1 MNKNSK
7 KVLYVVIFLLILSL
21 ISTIAGSKDKLNV
34 SKSLN
39 ILSSYDN
46 ADLEDNIKNY
56 SKKNNIKVKFTY
68 MGDLD
73 IVDEINNNSSNYD
86 CVWIANSMW
95 LYMLDNPYL
104 VNESKSISISPV
116 VFGVKKSK
124 ASELNLTNGNIK
136 NSTILNLIKENK
148 LKYVMPS
155 VTKTNTGATA
165 YMGFLNAI
173 AGNPEVLTEK
183 HLENTNLIKD
193 LTDLFKGVERVSGD
207 ETFLK
212 EMFLNNDEYE
222 AVIAD
227 EASLININT
236 MLKNK
241 KKEELYLIYPIDGV
255 AINDSAF
262 GFIDNKSN
270 KKETFLKL
278 QTYLL
283 SDKFQGTLKEKGRRT
298 WYGGTNDKVNEK
310 VFNPDW
316 GIDTKKYLNVT
327 KFPSKKVM
335 TEAIN
340 LYIES
345 LRKPTHTVFCLD
357 YSGSMNGTGIKE
369 LTSAMK
375 YILDYNEASIDKL
388 QFSKNDK
395 ITIILFSSKINGIYN
410 TTSGYETSNLI
421 KEIENG
427 NVGGGTALYKAI
439 IEGLNI
445 LNQESDNYTKT
456 IIAMTDGIINIGN
469 YNELSSYYKKLNK
482 EIPVYSI
489 TFGSAS
495 ETELKK
501 IAKLTNA
508 KVFDG
513 KTSLLNAFKEVRGYN

>member
-7 KVLYVVIFLLILSL
+7 KVLYVVIFLLVLSL

-56 SKKNNIKVKFTY
+56 AKKNNIKVKFTY

-136 NSTILNLIKENK
+136 NSTILNLIKDNK

-278 QTYLL
+278 QNYLL
-283 SDKFQGTLKEKGRRT
+283 SDKFQKILNDKGRRT
-298 WYGGTNDKVNEK
+298 WYGGTNNNADKK
-310 VFNPDW
+310 IFNPEW

-327 KFPSKKVM
+327 RFPSKNII

-340 LYIES
+340 LYIEA

-357 YSGSMNGTGIKE
+357 YSGSMRGKGITE
-369 LTSAMK
+369 LKNAMT
-375 YILDYNEASIDKL
+375 YILDYNKSNIDKL
-388 QFSKNDK
+388 QFSKNDR
-395 ITIILFSSKINGIYN
+395 ITIIRFSNEVDGVYSTLNGHETDKLLYSINYSP
-410 TTSGYETSNLI
+410 SGA
-421 KEIENG
+421 
-427 NVGGGTALYKAI
+427 TALYDAI
-439 IEGLNI
+439 IEGLKI
-445 LNQESDNYTKT
+445 LNEESDDYTKT
-456 IIAMTDGIINIGN
+456 IIAMTDGVINIGS
-469 YNELSSYYKKLNK
+469 YDELSTYYKKLNK

-489 TFGSAS
+489 TFGNAS
-495 ETELKK
+495 EAQLTK

-508 KVFDG
+508 KVFNG
-513 KTSLLNAFKEVRGYN
+513 KTNLLNAFKEVRGYN

>member
-7 KVLYVVIFLLILSL
+7 KILYVVIFLLVLSL
-21 ISTIAGSKDKLNV
+21 ISIIASNKDNLNN
-34 SKSLN
+34 SESLN

-56 SKKNNIKVKFTY
+56 VKKNNIKVKFTY

-73 IVDEINNNSSNYD
+73 IIDEINNYSSNYD

-104 VNESKSISISPV
+104 VSESKSISISPV

-124 ASELNLTNGNIK
+124 VSELNLKNGNIS
-136 NSTILNLIKENK
+136 NSDILNLIKENK
-148 LKYVMPS
+148 LKYIMPS

-183 HLENTNLIKD
+183 HLENANLIKD

-262 GFIDNKSN
+262 AFIDNKKN

-283 SDKFQGTLKEKGRRT
+283 SDKFQETLKEKGRRT

-340 LYIES
+340 LYIET

-357 YSGSMNGTGIKE
+357 YSGSMND
-369 LTSAMK
+369 
-375 YILDYNEASIDKL
+375 ILNYNEASTDKL

-410 TTSGYETSNLI
+410 TMSGYETGNLI

-427 NVGGGTALYKAI
+427 YVGGGTALYKAI

-445 LNQESDNYTKT
+445 LNQENDNYNKT

-469 YNELSSYYKKLNK
+469 YNELSSYYKKINK

-495 ETELKK
+495 EKELKR

>member
-56 SKKNNIKVKFTY
+56 AKKNNIKVKFTY

-278 QTYLL
+278 QNYLL
-283 SDKFQGTLKEKGRRT
+283 SDKFQKILNDKGRRT
-298 WYGGTNDKVNEK
+298 WYGGTNNNADKK
-310 VFNPDW
+310 IFNPEW

-327 KFPSKKVM
+327 RFPSKNII

-340 LYIES
+340 LYIEA

-357 YSGSMNGTGIKE
+357 YSGSMRGKGITE
-369 LTSAMK
+369 LKNAMT
-375 YILDYNEASIDKL
+375 YILDYNKSNIDKL
-388 QFSKNDK
+388 QFSKNDR
-395 ITIILFSSKINGIYN
+395 ITIIRFSNEVDGVYSTLNGHETDKLLYSINYSP
-410 TTSGYETSNLI
+410 SGA
-421 KEIENG
+421 
-427 NVGGGTALYKAI
+427 TALYDAI
-439 IEGLNI
+439 IEGLKI
-445 LNQESDNYTKT
+445 LNEESDDYTKT
-456 IIAMTDGIINIGN
+456 IIAMTDGVINIGS
-469 YNELSSYYKKLNK
+469 YDELSTYYKKLNK

-489 TFGSAS
+489 TFGNAS
-495 ETELKK
+495 EAQLTK

-508 KVFDG
+508 KVFNG
-513 KTSLLNAFKEVRGYN
+513 KTNLLNAFKEVRGYN

>member
-7 KVLYVVIFLLILSL
+7 KILYVNFE
-21 ISTIAGSKDKLNV
+21 
-34 SKSLN
+34 SLN

-56 SKKNNIKVKFTY
+56 VKKNNIKVKFTY

-73 IVDEINNNSSNYD
+73 IIDEINNYSSNYD

-104 VNESKSISISPV
+104 VSESKSISISPV

-124 ASELNLTNGNIK
+124 VSELNLKNGNIS
-136 NSTILNLIKENK
+136 NSDILNLIKENK
-148 LKYVMPS
+148 LKYIMPS

-183 HLENTNLIKD
+183 HLENANLIKD

-262 GFIDNKSN
+262 AFIDNKKN

-283 SDKFQGTLKEKGRRT
+283 SDKFQETLKEKGRRT
-298 WYGGTNDKVNEK
+298 WYGGTNEKKKKK

-340 LYIES
+340 LYIET

-369 LTSAMK
+369 LTNAMK
-375 YILDYNEASIDKL
+375 YILDYNEASTDKL

-410 TTSGYETSNLI
+410 TMSGYETGNLI

-427 NVGGGTALYKAI
+427 YVGGGTALYKAI

-445 LNQESDNYTKT
+445 LNQENDNYTKT

-469 YNELSSYYKKLNK
+469 YDELSSYYKKINK

-495 ETELKK
+495 EKELKR